1 VKERIHWQFHKRK
14 GQLLALNR
22 ELLPQLQNAVK
33 KLKPEKVD
41 PIIENFGLIS
51 YLILKTVS
59 YNQMK
64 AAL

>member
-1 VKERIHWQFHKRK
+1 VKERIHWLFHKRK

-22 ELLPQLQNAVK
+22 ALLPQLQNAVK

-59 YNQMK
+59 YNKMK